1 MCAQHGERLQG
12 WCAITGVM
20 CEWGIRLGLCAPI
33 SVTVSL
39 ICFLWNW
46 QAANDNGLVS
56 VHCLP
61 PRSLTSVCLGN
72 GCSGVG
78 IVSG

>member
-1 MCAQHGERLQG
+1 MCAQHGEHLQG

-46 QAANDNGLVS
+46 QAANRNSLVS

-61 PRSLTSVCLGN
+61 SVCLGN